1 VSELQAALD
10 AGNRDFQQFLGDL
23 KLHFDK
29 TPDASATS
37 IDLQVTE
44 ALKADLVDLKHG
56 AVAIYTLVTPERYV
70 AILVTPNGQK
80 DYQSKIKSADL
91 SQKILAFREAIED
104 PHSDPRPLARE
115 LYNILIPEA
124 LAEDLRQ
131 AKAETL
137 MWSRDGPLRYVP
149 VAALHDGKQYLVEK
163 YRMGATPASNAKLK
177 DLPQPKWRAVALGV
191 LEAHTGFSPLP
202 AVADELHGIVRE
214 KPGEAGVLEGHRLLD
229 EKFTRAAME
238 KELLARYPVVHVASH
253 FQFTPGD
260 DKRSFLLLG
269 DGSRLTL
276 ADIEAAG
283 AIFEGV
289 DH

>member
-137 MWSRDGPLRYVP
+137 MWSLDVPLRYVP

-163 YRMGATPASNAKLK
+163 YRMGGHP
-177 DLPQPKWRAVALGV
+177 
-191 LEAHTGFSPLP
+191 
-202 AVADELHGIVRE
+202 RE
-214 KPGEAGVLEGHRLLD
+214 
-229 EKFTRAAME
+229 
-238 KELLARYPVVHVASH
+238 
-253 FQFTPGD
+253 
-260 DKRSFLLLG
+260 
-269 DGSRLTL
+269 
-276 ADIEAAG
+276 
-283 AIFEGV
+283 
-289 DH
+289 